1 MKTITKLAASNIRQ
15 NRTRSILVALSIFLS
30 TFLLTVIAEFGYGM
44 VSHNRANAGKISGNF
59 CGQFHSVT
67 EGQYETIT
75 KRSEF
80 IAVGRM
86 AMAAEAE
93 GEGGKLGLLWMD
105 PQAAENM
112 NVPDSLAEGRLP
124 RAGHELAASKEFLES
139 AGLSEPKLG
148 DSVTLSI
155 RRDLESKFTEQEFT
169 VCGLI
174 KTSEASGFQK
184 SFQGY
189 VSEEFYGSLFPEGQR
204 SYTVNFRLN
213 ESVEINGDIG
223 EEVLKELGALCGIEE
238 RNVLENYSYLMWAYD
253 PGTETVAACMG
264 ISLIVI
270 LVSVVVVYN
279 IFQVGIV
286 QKIQEYGKIKALG
299 ATKKQLKKLIF
310 REGMAMA
317 AIGIPAG
324 LAVGSVAAVV
334 LFGQLVSGGLKA
346 FQDVDFVRVNVI
358 SVPVLLLA
366 ALIAWFTVWL
376 ALKKPMRLVA
386 SISPV
391 EAVRYQENT
400 KAGRA
405 VRKGKKNLTVFGMT
419 CASLQANRNRTLA
432 TIFTMGLSCVLFVIL
447 SNIAGNIDVAFEA
460 RAQVEYG
467 QFLLDLD
474 YSLADKAYPENNL
487 DEIQKKNPLGKET
500 QEKLESIPGVT
511 KVWKRV
517 VFPAIKGGNRLDE
530 EGVPLEEGG
539 SMVSVCVLNREEFE
553 LYGISGVLGTVD
565 YDQVA
570 EEDGILFGYS
580 HFLDQYG
587 YALGE
592 DIKMEVQTPGG
603 EALPFTAELVGAF
616 GHAVGHYGGHLGK
629 DGCRGGI

>member
-86 AMAAEAE
+86 AIAAEAE

-124 RAGHELAASKEFLES
+124 RAGHELAASKQFLEI
-139 AGLSEPKLG
+139 AGLSEAKLG

-174 KTSEASGFQK
+174 KSSEASGFQK

-223 EEVLKELGALCGIEE
+223 KEVLKELGALCGIEE

-286 QKIQEYGKIKALG
+286 QKIQEYGKIRALG

-419 CASLQANRNRTLA
+419 CASLQANRKRTLA

-467 QFLLDLD
+467 QFLDRK
-474 YSLADKAYPENNL
+474 S
-487 DEIQKKNPLGKET
+487 
-500 QEKLESIPGVT
+500 
-511 KVWKRV
+511 V
-517 VFPAIKGGNRLDE
+517 V
-530 EGVPLEEGG
+530 
-539 SMVSVCVLNREEFE
+539 
-553 LYGISGVLGTVD
+553 
-565 YDQVA
+565 
-570 EEDGILFGYS
+570 
-580 HFLDQYG
+580 
-587 YALGE
+587 
-592 DIKMEVQTPGG
+592 
-603 EALPFTAELVGAF
+603 
-616 GHAVGHYGGHLGK
+616 
-629 DGCRGGI
+629 

>member
-124 RAGHELAASKEFLES
+124 RAGHELAASKEFLEI
-139 AGLSEPKLG
+139 AGLSEAKLG

-174 KTSEASGFQK
+174 KSSEASGFQK

-223 EEVLKELGALCGIEE
+223 KEVLKELGALCGIEE

-286 QKIQEYGKIKALG
+286 QNMGK
-299 ATKKQLKKLIF
+299 
-310 REGMAMA
+310 
-317 AIGIPAG
+317 
-324 LAVGSVAAVV
+324 
-334 LFGQLVSGGLKA
+334 
-346 FQDVDFVRVNVI
+346 
-358 SVPVLLLA
+358 
-366 ALIAWFTVWL
+366 
-376 ALKKPMRLVA
+376 
-386 SISPV
+386 
-391 EAVRYQENT
+391 
-400 KAGRA
+400 
-405 VRKGKKNLTVFGMT
+405 
-419 CASLQANRNRTLA
+419 
-432 TIFTMGLSCVLFVIL
+432 
-447 SNIAGNIDVAFEA
+447 
-460 RAQVEYG
+460 
-467 QFLLDLD
+467 
-474 YSLADKAYPENNL
+474 
-487 DEIQKKNPLGKET
+487 
-500 QEKLESIPGVT
+500 
-511 KVWKRV
+511 
-517 VFPAIKGGNRLDE
+517 
-530 EGVPLEEGG
+530 
-539 SMVSVCVLNREEFE
+539 
-553 LYGISGVLGTVD
+553 
-565 YDQVA
+565 
-570 EEDGILFGYS
+570 
-580 HFLDQYG
+580 
-587 YALGE
+587 
-592 DIKMEVQTPGG
+592 
-603 EALPFTAELVGAF
+603 
-616 GHAVGHYGGHLGK
+616 
-629 DGCRGGI
+629 

>member
-15 NRTRSILVALSIFLS
+15 NRTRSILIALSIFLS
-30 TFLLTVIAEFGYGM
+30 TSLLTVIAEFGYGL
-44 VSHNRANAGKISGNF
+44 VSHNHTNAGKIFGNF

-105 PQAAENM
+105 QQAAENM

-139 AGLSEPKLG
+139 AGLSEPNLG

-155 RRDLESKFTEQEFT
+155 RRDLASKFMEQEFT

-174 KTSEASGFQK
+174 KSSEASGFQK

-189 VSEEFYGSLFPEGQR
+189 VSEEFYVSLFPEGQR

-223 EEVLKELGALCGIEE
+223 KEVLKELGALCGIEE

-334 LFGQLVSGGLKA
+334 LFGQLMSGGVKA
-346 FQDVDFVRVNVI
+346 FRDVNFVRVNVI
-358 SVPVLLLA
+358 SVPVLLLV

-376 ALKKPMRLVA
+376 ALKKPMHLVA

-419 CASLQANRNRTLA
+419 CARLQANWKRTLA

-447 SNIAGNIDVAFEA
+447 SNITGNIDVAFEA

-539 SMVSVCVLNREEFE
+539 SMVSVCVLDREEFE

-592 DIKMEVQTPGG
+592 DIKMEVKTPGG

-616 GHAVGHYGGHLGK
+616 GHAPSMWALSLIH
-629 DGCRGGI
+629 I